1 MRTRITQE
9 EAYEFLKSL
18 PKEITLQEFQVFNN
32 KTLHIWLTPQKL
44 RFKFTE
50 EPLPNTYHIKNFR
63 LAYFYKGQ
71 ESKKR
76 VPLQVGSMALWT
88 TIYQYMAQIKPET
101 RGNQEL
107 PFNIKTLKYL
117 GTVDESEGVS
127 NISSN
132 IKMPYRLTHEFLTP
146 DYVDVLFIEDVYD
159 DPKPETSVFYK
170 DKVWEI
176 NYLEEDKLRRLA
188 SWGQSIES
196 ELSKRLKEERS
207 LYYDMLEEIESYDI
221 DYADEDI

>member
-9 EAYEFLKSL
+9 EAYEFMKTL
-18 PKEITLQEFQVFNN
+18 PKEITLQEYQVFN
-32 KTLHIWLTPQKL
+32 KKSLHMWLTPQKL

-50 EPLPNTYHIKNFR
+50 DILKNTYHIKNFR
-63 LAYFYKGQ
+63 LSYFYKGQ

-76 VPLQVGSMALWT
+76 VPLQLGSMALWT
-88 TIYQYMAQIKPET
+88 TIYQYMAQIKPES
-101 RGNQEL
+101 RGNQDL
-107 PFNIKTLKYL
+107 PFDVKTLKYL

-146 DYVDVLFIEDVYD
+146 DYEDVLFIEDYYD
-159 DPKPETSVFYK
+159 SSKPETSVFYQ

-176 NYLEEDKLRRLA
+176 NYLEEDKLRRLT

-196 ELSKRLKEERS
+196 ELSKRLKEERELYNS
-207 LYYDMLEEIESYDI
+207 LGYDD
-221 DYADEDI
+221 DYEDGFNQK